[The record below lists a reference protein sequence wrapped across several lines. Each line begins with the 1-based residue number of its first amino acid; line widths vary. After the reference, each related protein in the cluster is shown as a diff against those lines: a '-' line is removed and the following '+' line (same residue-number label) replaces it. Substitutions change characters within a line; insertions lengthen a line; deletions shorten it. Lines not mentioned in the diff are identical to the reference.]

1 MSGRA
6 RFIVPSAIGI
16 LVFLTP
22 IAAEGEVNIGVGVA
36 TDFVAGLLGAQLPAL
51 VTLAVVLSALASLAA
66 ALTDTSGRA
75 LREGPARRLF
85 LVGWPTVAVRF
96 AGAGLAVMVLLQRG
110 PEWVISAATGQVI
123 LNDLMTVIFV
133 LFFFSA
139 LALPLLT
146 DFGLMEFAGTLLRP
160 VFRRLFTLPGRASI
174 DALASW
180 IGSAVVGTLITID
193 QYERGY
199 YSAREASV
207 IATSFSIVS
216 IAFSVVIIGFVGLG
230 EVFVPYYA
238 TVCVA
243 SLIAALIL
251 PRVPPLSRKPDDF
264 CGDRYVEPAAPAGQG
279 LLTQATELAVKRAAE
294 APPAGD
300 LAKTGIFH
308 VFDIWFGL
316 EPLVMVIG
324 TTALAVTEFTPVFDW
339 LAMPIV
345 PLLEL
350 LQLPEAAAAAP
361 AFLVGFADQF
371 LPAILGQGIESE
383 LTRFVIACMA
393 ITQLIYM
400 SEVGALLLRSSLP
413 LSLLDLFAIFVI
425 RTIIT
430 LPVCV
435 AAAYLIF

>member
-6 RFIVPSAIGI
+6 RFIVPSIIGI

-22 IAAEGEVNIGVGVA
+22 IAVDGEVNIGVGVV
-36 TDFVAGLLGAQLPAL
+36 TDIVEAGLEAQLPTL

-66 ALTDTSGRA
+66 TLTDTSGRA
-75 LREGPARRLF
+75 IREGAVRRLF
-85 LVGWPTVAVRF
+85 VVGWPTVAVRC

-110 PEWVISAATGQVI
+110 PEWVISPATGQVI

-160 VFRRLFTLPGRASI
+160 TFRRLFTLPGRASI

-230 EVFVPYYA
+230 ELFVPYYA

-251 PRVPPLSRKPDDF
+251 PRIPPLSRKPDTY
-264 CGDRYVEPAAPAGQG
+264 CGEPFVEPALPEGQG
-279 LLTQATELAVKRAAE
+279 LLAQATDLAVERAAT
-294 APPAGD
+294 APPPGE

-316 EPLVMVIG
+316 EPLVMLIG
-324 TTALAVTEFTPVFDW
+324 TTAMGVAEYTPIFDW

-345 PLLEL
+345 PLLQL
-350 LQLPEAAAAAP
+350 LQLPEATAAAP

-371 LPAILGQGIESE
+371 LPAILGQGIDSE
-383 LTRFVIACMA
+383 ITRFVIACMT

-413 LSLLDLFAIFVI
+413 LNLVDLFAIFVI

-435 AAAYLIF
+435 AAAYWLL